1 MSILESDSD
10 ITALLKSARTIAVV
24 GLSERPHRDSHR
36 IARYLLRCGYTVIPV
51 NPALV
56 EVLGQKCYPDLASIG
71 RTIDIVDVFRRSE
84 FMRSVVDSAI
94 QSGARAV
101 WMQLETADPG
111 AAEVAAAAGLDVVVE
126 RCIMV
131 EHRRLIA

>member
-10 ITALLKSARTIAVV
+10 ITALLKGARTIAVV

-84 FMRSVVDSAI
+84 FMRGHGDKIYFHFFQSV
-94 QSGARAV
+94 
-101 WMQLETADPG
+101 LTT
-111 AAEVAAAAGLDVVVE
+111 DV
-126 RCIMV
+126 MKGQN
-131 EHRRLIA
+131 